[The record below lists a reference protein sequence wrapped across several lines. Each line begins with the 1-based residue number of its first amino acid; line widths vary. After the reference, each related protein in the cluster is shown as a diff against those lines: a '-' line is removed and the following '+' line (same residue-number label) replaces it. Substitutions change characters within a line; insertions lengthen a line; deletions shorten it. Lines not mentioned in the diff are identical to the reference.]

1 MDRSLLQENGRP
13 RWEGYAVAGRQGLFP
28 DGTVPASPH
37 RQEVSFSNSSLL
49 LETAGSRRRSGV
61 RPAGLVPRRGK
72 LPSGREAA
80 GRGGIPAFCLPV
92 LKPRAWRWRPRRPPS
107 CPTPPAPQSG
117 SGKPRGAAQGA
128 GRGQGRGAQ
137 ATPTRA
143 FKGADPPRPCFPTPR
158 ALLRTWPVAFS
169 PRCVVLFLTRNACLG
184 RWKQVWGLW
193 EDRVPCRRGAV

>member
-13 RWEGYAVAGRQGLFP
+13 RWEGYAVAGRQGLFS

-80 GRGGIPAFCLPV
+80 GRGGIPAFCLAV

-107 CPTPPAPQSG
+107 CPTPRAPQSG

-128 GRGQGRGAQ
+128 GRGAGGGAHRPRPPGLLKVPTLHGRASRLPVHCFGPGLSHSARGAWS
-137 ATPTRA
+137 
-143 FKGADPPRPCFPTPR
+143 CF
-158 ALLRTWPVAFS
+158 
-169 PRCVVLFLTRNACLG
+169 
-184 RWKQVWGLW
+184 
-193 EDRVPCRRGAV
+193 